1 MVSLLLTAVLVT
13 ITSAEQQNSPQEQ
26 DYAAAYRTA
35 QAEGKPLMVVVGAD
49 WCPACVNLKATTLT
63 SLAATGQLEDV
74 SVAVVDQDS
83 EPELAAQLK
92 QGQTIPQIIV
102 FSQTDQGSW
111 KRMQLT
117 GYQSQ
122 GPVRSMIDSARR
134 LGRRVL
140 TRSRG

>member
-13 ITSAEQQNSPQEQ
+13 VSAAEQQNSSKDQ

-35 QAEGKPLMVVVGAD
+35 QQEGKPLMVVVGAD

-63 SLAATGQLEDV
+63 SLAQTGQLEDV
-74 SVAVVDQDS
+74 SVAVVDQDA

-102 FSQTDQGSW
+102 FSQTDSGW
-111 KRMQLT
+111 KRTQLT
-117 GYQSQ
+117 GFQSQ
-122 GPVRSMIDSARR
+122 GPVRSLIDSARR
-134 LGRRVL
+134 IGRRVL